1 MFFDGAG
8 IRLQSIRDLSVGLA
22 LRQSGDCANE
32 PPAMSETYPLRAKAI
47 GRSWALELVLGITG
61 IGLKVLCRIPFYA
74 ARRPPSRG
82 TLRCGHR
89 KVLLL

>member
-47 GRSWALELVLGITG
+47 GRSWALELVLRITG
-61 IGLKVLCRIPFYA
+61 IGVDLHLN
-74 ARRPPSRG
+74 RRHALERNPRFKCSNHC
-82 TLRCGHR
+82 T
-89 KVLLL
+89 